1 MIRRPP
7 RSTRTDTLFPYTTLF
22 RSNGSRPIK
31 CQMQSLDTPDHYG
44 ICEDIAE
51 VVHTGCQA
59 DVLQPREQVL
69 KRNQHFLTSQPDAE
83 AAMNSISKC
92 EAGDGIFTFDI
103 EFFRVGELLGVSI
116 PTAEVQKDPYMGRA

>member
-1 MIRRPP
+1 
-7 RSTRTDTLFPYTTLF
+7 
-22 RSNGSRPIK
+22 
-31 CQMQSLDTPDHYG
+31 MQSLDTPDHYG

-92 EAGDGIFTFDI
+92 AHGDGIFTFDI
-103 EFFRVGELLGVSI
+103 EFFRVGEMICGWLCWAAV
-116 PTAEVQKDPYMGRA
+116 PTSHFVFMDYD

>member
-1 MIRRPP
+1 
-7 RSTRTDTLFPYTTLF
+7 
-22 RSNGSRPIK
+22 
-31 CQMQSLDTPDHYG
+31 MQSLDTPDHYG

-69 KRNQHFLTSQPDAE
+69 KRNQHFLTSQPDAA

-116 PTAEVQKDPYMGRA
+116 LSAEVKKEHFAFRNWNTNQLLNNRF

>member
-1 MIRRPP
+1 
-7 RSTRTDTLFPYTTLF
+7 
-22 RSNGSRPIK
+22 
-31 CQMQSLDTPDHYG
+31 MQSLDTPDHYG

-83 AAMNSISKC
+83 AAMNSISNC

-103 EFFRVGELLGVSI
+103 EFFRVGELIGVSI
-116 PTAEVQKDPYMGRA
+116 RSADVQKDHFAFRIRYPTQDRKSVVKGKRV